1 MEKKKKRKRRKK
13 KEEKKSMMEKKKK
26 KEEEKG
32 GQMFV
37 RMSHDH
43 DGIGWEKVE
52 GEERRREKEMR

>member
-1 MEKKKKRKRRKK
+1 MEKNEEKKKKTEKNKRKNIYDGK
-13 KEEKKSMMEKKKK
+13 KEEK
-26 KEEEKG
+26 EEKG

-52 GEERRREKEMR
+52 GEERRREKEKR